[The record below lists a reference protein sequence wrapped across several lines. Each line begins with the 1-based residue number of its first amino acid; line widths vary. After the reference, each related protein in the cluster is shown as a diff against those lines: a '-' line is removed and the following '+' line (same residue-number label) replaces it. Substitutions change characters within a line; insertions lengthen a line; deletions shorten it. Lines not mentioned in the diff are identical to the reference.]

1 MNLLACGCSTI
12 DTVPIFV
19 LVKEKV
25 VKNRERERER
35 ELDEDGGKDE
45 REIIG
50 YGAVED
56 RFVFLS
62 LESAAS
68 VSINTSTLTLQRT
81 YQGEGCESSS

>member
-25 VKNRERERER
+25 GKNGER